1 MERLTHQW
9 PVFAEELRA
18 ALIAEGEEELAASVG
33 DLEVAER
40 CDCGDDLCQSFFT
53 GPAPDGPWGP
63 GLRNLWLEP
72 PWPEMLIVDVVDDV
86 IRYVEVLDRPARL
99 N

>member
-18 ALIAEGEEELAASVG
+18 ALIAEGEEELAASARE
-33 DLEVAER
+33 LEVAER

-53 GPAPDGPWGP
+53 GPAPDGQWGP
-63 GLRNLWLEP
+63 GLRNVWLEP
-72 PWPEMLIVDVVDDV
+72 PWPGLLIVDVVDAV
-86 IRYVEVLDRPARL
+86 IRYVEVVDRPAQL